1 MAKIN
6 IRSRYTLFGATA
18 VAAIAA
24 GIGAVKLMAQ
34 TPSPDPAA
42 VPGAPVTP
50 APGGAT
56 APAVT
61 PANPLAA
68 PEAPRG
74 PKDPI
79 PFSEAPTGEVKLIR
93 RPVGDGTFKEFYSF
107 TSKSAR
113 TYVVEIPVELTRD
126 ERSVDDWVNL
136 FAAYGRDPRAEANV
150 GAVRGAGLI
159 SDYDRWMAS
168 RISDQAAKI
177 TGPKN
182 IIAQRTGTISR
193 WTLVHRDAK
202 TQNNQLKAQEAWQI
216 IAASKADLK
225 AALPKLAREK
235 LELGHLY
242 KEYGLFAQASQ
253 QYREVIALELFPY
266 SAEAVAKLRVIDGAT
281 VAPAEFPPT
290 SQVAL
295 EWIGQSNLYQS
306 AVRALLTSP

>member
-6 IRSRYTLFGATA
+6 IRNRYTLFGATA
-18 VAAIAA
+18 LAAIAA
-24 GIGAVKLMAQ
+24 GIGAVRLMAQ
-34 TPSPDPAA
+34 TPPDPTA
-42 VPGAPVTP
+42 PPPAPV
-50 APGGAT
+50 APGSST

-61 PANPLAA
+61 PGNPLAS
-68 PEAPRG
+68 PDTPRG

-79 PFSEAPTGEVKLIR
+79 PFSEAPTGDVKLIR
-93 RPVGDGTFKEFYSF
+93 RPAGDGTFREFYSF

-113 TYVVEIPVELTRD
+113 TYMVEIPVELTR
-126 ERSVDDWVNL
+126 ENRSVDDWVNL
-136 FAAYGRDPRAEANV
+136 FAAYGRDPRAEANI

-193 WTLVHRDAK
+193 WSLVHRDAK
-202 TQNNQLKAQEAWQI
+202 TQNNRLKAQEAWSV
-216 IAASKADLK
+216 IAAAKSDLK
-225 AALPKLAREK
+225 AALPRLAREK

-242 KEYGLFAQASQ
+242 KEYGNYAQASQ
-253 QYREVIALELFPY
+253 QYREVIALEIFPY

-306 AVRALLTSP
+306 AVRALLTTP

>member
-24 GIGAVKLMAQ
+24 AIGAVKLMAQ
-34 TPSPDPAA
+34 TPSPDPA
-42 VPGAPVTP
+42 VAPVAP
-50 APGGAT
+50 AAPGGAA

-61 PANPLAA
+61 PANPLAT
-68 PEAPRG
+68 PETPRG

-79 PFSEAPTGEVKLIR
+79 PFSEAPKGELKLIR

-126 ERSVDDWVNL
+126 EKSADDWVNL
-136 FAAYGRDPRAEANV
+136 FAAYGRDPRAEANI
-150 GAVRGAGLI
+150 GAVRGAGVI

-193 WTLVHRDAK
+193 WTMVHRDAR
-202 TQNNQLKAQEAWQI
+202 TQNNQLKAQEAWQV

-225 AALPKLAREK
+225 AALPRLAREK

-242 KEYGLFAQASQ
+242 KEYGQYAQASQ
-253 QYREVIALELFPY
+253 QYREVIALEIFPY